1 MLLSGGFILEENDY
15 ESLYHAKPY
24 KVYGVCTDKC
34 DSSSCG
40 DTYTAFLIYLDEAF
54 RWSWVN
60 VRDCTPYKKK
70 KHKKKGCKQY

>member
-1 MLLSGGFILEENDY
+1 MKV
-15 ESLYHAKPY
+15 LYHAKPY

-60 VRDCTPYKKK
+60 VRDCTP
-70 KHKKKGCKQY
+70 

>member
-1 MLLSGGFILEENDY
+1 MKV
-15 ESLYHAKPY
+15 LYKGNLY

-34 DSSSCG
+34 DSSS
-40 DTYTAFLIYLDEAF
+40 YTAFLIYLDETF

>member
-1 MLLSGGFILEENDY
+1 MKV
-15 ESLYHAKPY
+15 LYHAKPY

-34 DSSSCG
+34 GSSSCG

-60 VRDCTPYKKK
+60 VRDCTLYKKK